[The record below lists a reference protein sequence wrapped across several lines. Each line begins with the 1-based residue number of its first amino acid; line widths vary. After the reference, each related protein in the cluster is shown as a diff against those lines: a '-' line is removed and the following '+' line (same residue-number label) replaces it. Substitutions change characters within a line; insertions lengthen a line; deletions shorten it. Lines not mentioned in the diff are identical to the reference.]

1 MNDINGLEHYT
12 DQLFREKLVD
22 AVEPTQDHLWEG
34 IVTALNK
41 EQNKNR
47 IFSFGWIYKFLVS
60 LMILSL
66 GALALYYFINKNSSK
81 DEQNKKELFK
91 EASFIQD
98 KNLTFKS
105 KTYNNNES
113 SNSLESDNDNVI
125 NENKVEQ
132 KEDYSSQFSNVKK
145 VSDKKIKNYKA
156 VNRNKEQIMVRDFS
170 ILESANELN
179 ESKSNNANLIDEN
192 QDLFTGIIS
201 QVEKIDDKESLID
214 YLVNSPKKMKLTEEN
229 PCFVKRETHNR
240 YYFDAYYTPEISQ
253 KRINSKSETSI
264 KYANER
270 NGSERYVNAY
280 SFGFGGSIVLPSG
293 LSLRTG
299 VNFSTIKERFEF
311 IKERQTKTLV
321 RKDAQGVP
329 IDTITE
335 ETIIPGHIYNKY
347 RFVDIPITIGY
358 EINLADFKFAV
369 NGGVGINVTTN
380 HEGSVYAPD
389 IMKLLSLKQEDEAV
403 ASIYKKNVGFSIIGS
418 FGLNYKIN
426 DRFMILAE
434 PSIRYYVGSIAE
446 SSYALTH
453 KYMQVGLIAGI
464 RYRIK

>member
-47 IFSFGWIYKFLVS
+47 IFNFGWVYKFLVS

-91 EASFIQD
+91 EASFLQD
-98 KNLTFKS
+98 KNLTFES
-105 KTYNNNES
+105 KTDKIKES
-113 SNSLESDNDNVI
+113 KNSLKPDNYNVI
-125 NENKVEQ
+125 SDTKVEQ
-132 KEDYSSQFSNVKK
+132 KEIYSQFINNKSL
-145 VSDKKIKNYKA
+145 SEKKIKNNKT
-156 VNRNKEQIMVRDFS
+156 VNRNKKQIMIRDFS
-170 ILESANELN
+170 SLEPANELN
-179 ESKSNNANLIDEN
+179 EPINIKANLINGN
-192 QDLFTGIIS
+192 QDLSSEIMS
-201 QVEKIDDKESLID
+201 QVEKIKDKQSLIN
-214 YLVNSPKKMKLTEEN
+214 YMLNSPKKMKMTEEN

-240 YYFDAYYTPEISQ
+240 YYIDAYYTPEISQ

-280 SFGFGGSIVLPSG
+280 SFGLGGSIVFPIG

-311 IKERQTKTLV
+311 VKERQTKTLV

-380 HEGSVYAPD
+380 HTGSVYAPD
-389 IMKLLSLKQEDEAV
+389 IMKLLSLKQENEAI

-446 SSYALTH
+446 SSYSLTH

>member
-1 MNDINGLEHYT
+1 MNDINGLEHFT

-22 AVEPTQDHLWEG
+22 AVEPAQDHLWEG
-34 IVTALNK
+34 IVTALNQ
-41 EQNKNR
+41 EQKKNR
-47 IFSFGWIYKFLVS
+47 IFNFGWIYKFLVS

-81 DEQNKKELFK
+81 DEQNKKEQFK

-98 KNLTFKS
+98 KNLTFES
-105 KTYNNNES
+105 NTYNINES
-113 SNSLESDNDNVI
+113 KNSLKSDNYNVI
-125 NENKVEQ
+125 NDNKVEQ
-132 KEDYSSQFSNVKK
+132 KENYSQISSNKK
-145 VSDKKIKNYKA
+145 VSNKKISDYKA
-156 VNRNKEQIMVRDFS
+156 VKRNKKQMTVKGFS
-170 ILESANELN
+170 GLESSKGLN
-179 ESKSNNANLIDEN
+179 ESIDEEANLIIGS
-192 QDLFTGIIS
+192 QDLYPGIMG
-201 QVEKIDDKESLID
+201 QVEKLEEKQSLIK
-214 YLVNSPKKMKLTEEN
+214 YMVNSPKKMKVTEEN
-229 PCFVKRETHNR
+229 PCFVKRETHKR
-240 YYFDAYYTPEISQ
+240 YYLDVYYAPEISQ
-253 KRINSKSETSI
+253 KRINSKSETGI

-280 SFGFGGSIVLPSG
+280 SFGFGGSIVFPIG

-311 IKERQTKTLV
+311 VKERQTKSV
-321 RKDAQGVP
+321 IIKNPQNEP

-335 ETIIPGHIYNKY
+335 EIIIPGHIYNKY

-380 HEGSVYAPD
+380 HAGSVYAPD
-389 IMKLLSLKQEDEAV
+389 IMKLLSLKEENEAV
-403 ASIYKKNVGFSIIGS
+403 ASIYKKNVGLSIIGS

-434 PSIRYYVGSIAE
+434 PSIRYYVGSIAS

>member
-253 KRINSKSETSI
+253 KRINSKMHNS
-264 KYANER
+264 
-270 NGSERYVNAY
+270 
-280 SFGFGGSIVLPSG
+280 
-293 LSLRTG
+293 
-299 VNFSTIKERFEF
+299 
-311 IKERQTKTLV
+311 
-321 RKDAQGVP
+321 
-329 IDTITE
+329 
-335 ETIIPGHIYNKY
+335 
-347 RFVDIPITIGY
+347 
-358 EINLADFKFAV
+358 
-369 NGGVGINVTTN
+369 
-380 HEGSVYAPD
+380 
-389 IMKLLSLKQEDEAV
+389 
-403 ASIYKKNVGFSIIGS
+403 
-418 FGLNYKIN
+418 
-426 DRFMILAE
+426 
-434 PSIRYYVGSIAE
+434 
-446 SSYALTH
+446 
-453 KYMQVGLIAGI
+453 
-464 RYRIK
+464 

>member
-98 KNLTFKS
+98 KNLTFES
-105 KTYNNNES
+105 KTYNINES
-113 SNSLESDNDNVI
+113 NNSLESNNFNVK

-132 KEDYSSQFSNVKK
+132 KEDYSQFSNVKK
-145 VSDKKIKNYKA
+145 ISNKKIKVYKA

-170 ILESANELN
+170 VLGSANELN
-179 ESKSNNANLIDEN
+179 ESKNNNANLINEN
-192 QDLFTGIIS
+192 QGLFTGIIS
-201 QVEKIDDKESLID
+201 QLEKIDDKVSLID
-214 YLVNSPKKMKLTEEN
+214 YLANSPKKMKLTEEN

-280 SFGFGGSIVLPSG
+280 SFGLGGSIVFPMG

-311 IKERQTKTLV
+311 VKERQTKSV
-321 RKDAQGVP
+321 IIKNPQNEP

-335 ETIIPGHIYNKY
+335 EIIIPGHIYNRY
-347 RFVDIPITIGY
+347 RFVDIPITVGY

-380 HEGSVYAPD
+380 HEGSVYGPD
-389 IMKLLSLKQEDEAV
+389 IMKLLSLKQENEAI
-403 ASIYKKNVGFSIIGS
+403 ASIYKKNVGLSIIGS